1 MSRLSRIFIIAVV
14 AWVAIS
20 PMLWWY
26 TISSR
31 YGVHMRWESMVQLEG
46 LGAIGLLALVGLWR
60 GVRWISWAVIA
71 AAVAAVLSQV
81 VVPTGM
87 PDGLL
92 MNGALLCAAAGLTL
106 RSSGRLTAR
115 LS

>member
-1 MSRLSRIFIIAVV
+1 
-14 AWVAIS
+14 
-20 PMLWWY
+20 MLWWHK
-26 TISSR
+26 ISNR
-31 YGVHMRWESMVQLEG
+31 YGVPMPWESMVQLAG
-46 LGAIGLLALVGLWR
+46 LGAIGLLALPGLWR

-71 AAVAAVLSQV
+71 AAVVAVLSQV

-106 RSSGRLTAR
+106 RSSRRLAAR